1 MSALILHLETSTK
14 ICSVAL
20 SKNGTLLSYL
30 DQFGDGYI
38 HGEKLTLMIT
48 EVLTNDGFQL
58 QDLSAISYSS
68 GPGSYT
74 GLRIGLSTAK
84 GLCFALQIPLI
95 AIPTHQMLFQIAK
108 ETGLTTDAEV
118 FALLDARRSEVYLQ
132 TFDTQ
137 GHTLQHLQCAL
148 LENTEVPELSSI
160 IVVGDA
166 NEKAKTH
173 WTDTSI
179 QWLDQPLSAKFQVK
193 PAKQAFETNVFE
205 DLAYCCPIYLKG
217 ANGVLF
223 WTTFSLPTAS
233 LTRISITV
241 PGSNGTSNCAR
252 NCWFFAS

>member
-20 SKNGTLLSYL
+20 SQNGTLLSYL
-30 DQFGDGYI
+30 DKTGDGYI
-38 HGEKLTLMIT
+38 HGEQLTLMIT
-48 EVLTNDGFQL
+48 EVLNNTDFQL

-95 AIPTHQMLFQIAK
+95 AIPTHQILFQIAK

-132 TFDTQ
+132 TFDAQ
-137 GHTLQHLQCAL
+137 GSTLSELQCAL
-148 LENTEVPELSSI
+148 LENTAVSELNAI

-166 NEKAKTH
+166 NEKAKTF
-173 WTDTSI
+173 WTDPSI
-179 QWLDQPLSAKFQVK
+179 QWLDQPLCAKFQAA
-193 PAKQAFETNVFE
+193 PAFKAFETQAFE
-205 DLAYCCPIYLKG
+205 DLAYCSPIYLKG
-217 ANGVLF
+217 ANGVL
-223 WTTFSLPTAS
+223 L
-233 LTRISITV
+233 
-241 PGSNGTSNCAR
+241 
-252 NCWFFAS
+252 